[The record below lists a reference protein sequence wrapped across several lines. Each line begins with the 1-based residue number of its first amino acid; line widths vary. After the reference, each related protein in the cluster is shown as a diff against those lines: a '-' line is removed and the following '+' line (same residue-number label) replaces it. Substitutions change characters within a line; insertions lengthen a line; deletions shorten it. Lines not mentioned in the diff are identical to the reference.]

1 MDGELT
7 AVAHIIDTYIR
18 TFRTSQI
25 QYIVYGMNK
34 LEIYIR
40 DMWGSQLQN
49 IQNKGEKHDNGKV
62 ALVTG
67 ASRGIG
73 RACAIKLG
81 EAGYKVAVNYNSNEA
96 AANEVVEKIKAAGSE
111 AVAIKANVSD
121 LAQVKTMMREVI
133 NTFGQLDVLVNN
145 AGIVKDEFVLMMNPD
160 TIDQCL
166 DLNIKGYMYCTQQ
179 AVLKMF
185 SKKQGVI
192 VNVSSVSSKLA
203 VPGQSVYSATKGAV
217 NSMTATMAK
226 ELAPYGIR
234 VNAVAPGFIATDMVE
249 ALPEDKKEE
258 YLKDI
263 PMKRFGTAEEIGD
276 VVTMLAGPACSY
288 MTGQVIVLD
297 GGLSL

>member
-1 MDGELT
+1 
-7 AVAHIIDTYIR
+7 
-18 TFRTSQI
+18 
-25 QYIVYGMNK
+25 
-34 LEIYIR
+34 
-40 DMWGSQLQN
+40 
-49 IQNKGEKHDNGKV
+49 
-62 ALVTG
+62 
-67 ASRGIG
+67 
-73 RACAIKLG
+73 
-81 EAGYKVAVNYNSNEA
+81 
-96 AANEVVEKIKAAGSE
+96 
-111 AVAIKANVSD
+111 
-121 LAQVKTMMREVI
+121 MMREVI
-133 NTFGQLDVLVNN
+133 NAFGQLDVLVNN

-276 VVTMLAGPACSY
+276 VVTMLAGSACSY